1 VVSALVAVLAAAAAA
16 PVAGAVAA
24 PKALSGTVSKS
35 GQRYTLIALAANG
48 RAKSIVLR
56 RAFRLVPPAGTVTL
70 HLRDRKGRYA
80 GPVVVGGTR
89 RKVILGVKAGAKLGR
104 IRLLRGFARATPAR
118 RFIVSSAWA
127 KARADVP
134 TGKKA
139 RAGVPIG
146 ARNLGRVKTT
156 VSGKAGRGRDLDHDG
171 VPGAFDVDD
180 DGDLVL
186 DNVDRAPRGAGA
198 SASVAAPDD
207 PLHPVWIIN
216 SGLQISCIAEQQGL
230 THGTCGYAV
239 NQNAAGPFASDAN
252 FQALINVLMKTRG
265 ELLFPIPS
273 GGGAELDCGGLS
285 YCRSGGSGF
294 FHTRSQKFPERF
306 DADRDGFGTM
316 APVPSFQEGQDGLG
330 VTQTV
335 DPRSVFGL
343 APLAGAAEVKAGDS
357 YIDRIGTTE
366 QPVTLGS
373 VFGTLPALAAW
384 SDPARNV
391 PISYPVPTG
400 AEGSESNAFTVKAG
414 ADGDYRVTLSVW
426 RPQRRA
432 IPDSGEGSG
441 WIDLGG
447 LRYTVVGKTAEQNR
461 HLWRCP
467 PSALTTQDAS
477 LTQTAGGLVDSAPDR
492 PVSAANRL
500 TFTVN
505 LSECYRFSNLG
516 QLSTSTTVFVT
527 ALSAYGDAAEG
538 VGFSFKPLP
547 PGGVA
552 SSAFAGTWH
561 FTGGAPGTGIDW
573 TVQAKEASTSRFG
586 IIVYDPFHVAGG
598 TAPPGWTCSVQ
609 RTSRDNDTYL
619 CEGGTLSPGE
629 SVSGHLDLDQVGNDG
644 MSVDL
649 LACTAGNVCQG
660 FGMTRQ

>member
-1 VVSALVAVLAAAAAA
+1 VVSGLVAVLGCAAAI
-16 PVAGAVAA
+16 PLEDAVAA
-24 PKALSGTVSKS
+24 PKALSGSVSKS
-35 GQRYTLIALAANG
+35 AERYTLIALAPNG
-48 RAKSIVLR
+48 RAKSVVLK

-89 RKVILGVKAGAKLGR
+89 TKVLLGVKAGAKLGR

-118 RFIVSSAWA
+118 RSIGAAVWA
-127 KARADVP
+127 KARA
-134 TGKKA
+134 
-139 RAGVPIG
+139 RVPIG
-146 ARNLGRVKTT
+146 ARNLGRVKATA
-156 VSGKAGRGRDLDHDG
+156 SGKAGRGRDLDRDAL
-171 VPGAFDVDD
+171 PGAFDIDD
-180 DGDLVL
+180 DGDLRL

-198 SASVAAPDD
+198 FASVADPAD

-230 THGTCGYAV
+230 TQGTCGYAV
-239 NQNAAGPFASDAN
+239 NQNAAGPFANDTD

-273 GGGAELDCGGLS
+273 GGAAELDCGGLS
-285 YCRSGGSGF
+285 YCRAGGSGF
-294 FHTRSQKFPERF
+294 FHTRSQKFPEQF

-316 APVPSFQEGQDGLG
+316 APVPAFQEGQDGLG

-343 APLAGAAEVKAGDS
+343 APLAGAAEVRAGDS
-357 YIDRIGTTE
+357 YIDRIGTSE

-384 SDPARNV
+384 SDPSRV
-391 PISYPVPTG
+391 VTISYPVPAG

-414 ADGDYRVTLSVW
+414 GDGDYRVTLSVW

-432 IPDSGEGSG
+432 IPDSAEGSG

-447 LRYTVVGKTAEQNR
+447 LRYTVVGKTAEQDR
-461 HLWRCP
+461 KLWRCP
-467 PSALTTQDAS
+467 PSAFATQDPS
-477 LTQTAGGLVDSAPDR
+477 LTQTASGLVDSAADR
-492 PVSAANRL
+492 PASAANRL

-516 QLSTSTTVFVT
+516 QLSASTTVFVT

-538 VGFSFKPLP
+538 VGFSFKPLL

-552 SSAFAGTWH
+552 SSAFAGNWH
-561 FTGGAPGTGIDW
+561 FTGGSPGTGIDW

-598 TAPPGWTCSVQ
+598 TGPAGWTCSVQ
-609 RTSRDNDTYL
+609 HTTRDNDTYL
-619 CEGGTLSPGE
+619 CEGGTLAPGE
-629 SVSGHLDLDQVGNDG
+629 SVSGHIDLDQAGNNA
-644 MSVDL
+644 MTLTL

-660 FGMTRQ
+660 YGMTHQ